1 MIIEY
6 FFPTPIYIFDLPNAI
21 ELNTSLEKNIIEWS
35 QKDKGVKQTNVN
47 GWHSTTDMAIKPE
60 YRTLVDILY
69 EAQKEI
75 IKKENLDGEPIL
87 GNMWANIN
95 PKGGS
100 NAPHTHPNCLFSGVY
115 YVKTPENCGLL
126 QFEDPRPG
134 TNLYRPIKKEGIQDE
149 KEYWREIFYKPV
161 AGRLIMFPAWLSHK
175 VFPNESDNIR
185 ISISWN
191 FVQDKLHNVLKV

>member
-1 MIIEY
+1 MITEY
-6 FFPTPIYIFDLPNAI
+6 FFPTPIYIFDISNAI
-21 ELNTSLEKNIIEWS
+21 ELNASLEKNIVEWS
-35 QKDKGVKQTNVN
+35 QKDKGVKHTNVN
-47 GWHSTTDMAIKPE
+47 GWHSTTDMATKSE
-60 YRTLVDILY
+60 YQPLINILY

-75 IKKENLDGEPIL
+75 FEKENLDGEPIL

-100 NAPHTHPNCLFSGVY
+100 NAAHTHPNCLYSGVY

-126 QFEDPRPG
+126 KFEDPNPG
-134 TNLYRPIKKEGIQDE
+134 TNLYRPIKKEGQIE

-161 AGRLIMFPAWLSHK
+161 AGRLIMFPAWLLHS
-175 VFPNESDNIR
+175 VLPNESDDIR

-191 FVQDKLHNVLKV
+191 FLQDKLVNIIKP

>member
-1 MIIEY
+1 
-6 FFPTPIYIFDLPNAI
+6 
-21 ELNTSLEKNIIEWS
+21 LEKNIIEWS
-35 QKDKGVKQTNVN
+35 QKDRGVKQTNIN
-47 GWHSTTDMAIKPE
+47 GWHSTTDMAVKPE
-60 YRTLVDILY
+60 YRTLVNLLY

-75 IKKENLDGEPIL
+75 FKKESLDGEPIL

-115 YVKTPENCGLL
+115 YVRTPDNCGLL

-134 TNLYRPIKKEGIQDE
+134 TNLYRPIKKKGIQDE

-175 VFPNESDNIR
+175 VFPNESDDIR

-191 FVQDKLHNVLKV
+191 FLQDKLHNVLKV